1 MNAPNPPPSR
11 TLVVLAF
18 AAIYVVWGSTYLAI
32 RVVVETLPPFC
43 AAGVRFLIA
52 GGLLYAFL
60 RLRGGAKSST
70 AQWRH
75 SAVAGG
81 LLLVGGNGLVMWAEQ
96 HLSSGFTAL
105 LIALTPVWF
114 AVLDWLRPG
123 GAHRSETFSKVFAPT
138 EMGGRGALKQRGGD
152 LVTWGGRT
160 LEPS

>member
-18 AAIYVVWGSTYLAI
+18 AAIYVVWGSTYPAI

-60 RLRGGAKSST
+60 RLRGVAKSST
-70 AQWRH
+70 AQRRH

-81 LLLVGGNGLVMWAEQ
+81 LLLVGGQRVGDVGRATSFLGLHGAAHRPDSGLVRGSRLVAPRWGASLRDRLKSICADGDGRARCPETAWWR
-96 HLSSGFTAL
+96 SGH
-105 LIALTPVWF
+105 V
-114 AVLDWLRPG
+114 G
-123 GAHRSETFSKVFAPT
+123 RSDS
-138 EMGGRGALKQRGGD
+138 
-152 LVTWGGRT
+152 
-160 LEPS
+160 